1 MYMAIDMG
9 RNGKSRKKEKHRR
22 KVPAKLLA
30 SVVVQLT
37 TLPIVLWFYGEVSV
51 IGIFLNLLV
60 LPTVG
65 VVLGSG
71 TAATLMGLFSL
82 RASWLAAIPGRVVL
96 GAYEWICIASG
107 RLPFCTWVGGN
118 RRFGRLQGIIC

>member
-1 MYMAIDMG
+1 MAIDMG

-22 KVPAKLLA
+22 KVRQSFLA

-71 TAATLMGLFSL
+71 VCSSFDGTFQPEGILAGSYSGQSGAWGL
-82 RASWLAAIPGRVVL
+82 
-96 GAYEWICIASG
+96 
-107 RLPFCTWVGGN
+107 
-118 RRFGRLQGIIC
+118 